1 MHRWSEYNPL
11 WKVHYRP
18 IEAAIRWSGLARH
31 ETEIIETLD
40 IKQIPAPDDFPRWP
54 ALRLNTERIYDAIRN
69 RELPYGIDG
78 ITIQDNSSL
87 DNPNVTI
94 RHVDLKSWM
103 SRFYPDQRPEFLY
116 SEVERIAPPVI
127 TVDMVQALALERDA
141 LKLQIEQRD
150 REIQNLRK
158 SRSVAQRKVEGPTP
172 DTHDGSLSLRSE
184 TTYLHIVG
192 ALLDLLLGR
201 TPSGQPYSSF
211 TTQEAI
217 ISAITAHHGERL
229 GISKSTLEAKFA
241 AARRTLAHH

>member
-1 MHRWSEYNPL
+1 MHRWCKYNPL
-11 WKVHYRP
+11 WKVYYRP

-31 ETEIIETLD
+31 ETEIVEALD
-40 IKQIPAPDDFPRWP
+40 IKQVPGPDDFPRWP

-78 ITIQDNSSL
+78 RTSQSDSSL
-87 DNPNVTI
+87 DSPNVTI

-103 SRFYPDQRPEFLY
+103 SRFYPDQRPEFLF
-116 SEVERIAPPVI
+116 SEAERIVPSLI
-127 TVDMVQALALERDA
+127 TFDMVQALVLERDA

-158 SRSVAQRKVEGPTP
+158 RRSVAQRKIEGTTP
-172 DTHDGSLSLRSE
+172 DTYGGTLSFRSE

-192 ALLDLLLGR
+192 ALLQLLLER
-201 TPSGQPYSSF
+201 TPSGQRYSSF